1 MSNDSTPQTSESSP
15 YFQNKNNKIEEYEKN
30 LILSISQ
37 LLEEIIKKNKRKKY
51 KIVKDSFYSEIIPK
65 ITISDYIFRII
76 KYTKINISTLI
87 LSVTSITSF
96 MRKTRNFL
104 SINNIHK
111 LLIVSCFLNAKFNE
125 DYTFSSKFYAKVGGI
140 SYKELNFLE
149 LEFYKK
155 NNYSLYI
162 SEDLYNNYL
171 NFFQLKAKKLR
182 V

>member
-1 MSNDSTPQTSESSP
+1 
-15 YFQNKNNKIEEYEKN
+15 
-30 LILSISQ
+30 
-37 LLEEIIKKNKRKKY
+37 
-51 KIVKDSFYSEIIPK
+51 
-65 ITISDYIFRII
+65 
-76 KYTKINISTLI
+76 
-87 LSVTSITSF
+87 

-171 NFFQLKAKKLR
+171 NFFQLKAKKLK